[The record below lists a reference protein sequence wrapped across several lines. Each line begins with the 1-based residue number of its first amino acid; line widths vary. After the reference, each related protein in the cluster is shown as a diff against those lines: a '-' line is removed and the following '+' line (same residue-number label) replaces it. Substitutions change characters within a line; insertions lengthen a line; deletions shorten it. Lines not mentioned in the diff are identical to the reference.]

1 MKSILAVFLLV
12 HSHLG
17 GKHYL
22 VEVAD
27 SPENGNGE
35 ISGDGNDYGGPHGGP
50 GEGNGYGGPH
60 NGNGLGQYE
69 RCKGLKELCKGR
81 PTCLEA
87 IKCDEGTDTS
97 NHYAGKIPTHLEG
110 GNEAGV
116 YEGDGQKQHR
126 EYLPAQ
132 FEHKKPN
139 DSPYK

>member
-1 MKSILAVFLLV
+1 MKSILVVFLLV

-50 GEGNGYGGPH
+50 GEGNGYD
-60 NGNGLGQYE
+60 GNGLGQYE

-87 IKCDEGTDTS
+87 IKCDEGAETS
-97 NHYAGKIPTHLEG
+97 NHYNAGKMASYVPED
-110 GNEAGV
+110 NEAEE
-116 YEGDGQKQHR
+116 YQRNEQKLHK
-126 EYLPAQ
+126 EYVPAQ
-132 FEHKKPN
+132 FEHKRSN
-139 DSPYK
+139 DGPYK